1 MQMIQSK
8 LMSEESNCGRR
19 SQGLNTE
26 VALCEML
33 VQRKK
38 VIERRDTTG
47 VGTFLR
53 KVTDLEVA
61 HISHPGL
68 MEI

>member
-8 LMSEESNCGRR
+8 LMSEESSYGRR
-19 SQGLNTE
+19 GQGLNKE
-26 VALCEML
+26 VALCEIP

-38 VIERRDTTG
+38 VIEGCDTTG
-47 VGTFLR
+47 VGTLMR